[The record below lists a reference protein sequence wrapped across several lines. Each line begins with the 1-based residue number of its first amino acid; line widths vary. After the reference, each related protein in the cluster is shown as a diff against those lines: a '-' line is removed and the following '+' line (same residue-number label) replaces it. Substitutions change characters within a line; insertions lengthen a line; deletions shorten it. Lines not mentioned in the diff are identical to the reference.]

1 MSENIE
7 YHFKRLE
14 KMREENLITEE
25 EYKNKMK

>member
-1 MSENIE
+1 MDDDIE
-7 YHFKRLE
+7 FLKRLK

>member
-1 MSENIE
+1 MDEDIE
-7 YHFKRLE
+7 FLKRLK